1 MENEN
6 LWTVYNVRLE
16 FLTALCASVPADPN
30 LTFTWIESRK
40 PKVKP
45 PGARS
50 IDEINEEVFATLA
63 EQAGVEGEEEEEKVS
78 GLVFQRVN
86 GVLVLRTAT
95 FRAHIK
101 DCAATISSFHVGKI
115 EKVGGRGWERS
126 FAVQVKQCVY
136 HEERDYWTPIL
147 RPDGTP
153 VTEADGRME
162 RPLHTY
168 DRGKPINAL
177 KLFEYVQP
185 ARADFKLKVMNAV
198 RRTKVK
204 VGDKE
209 KTVENHVPVVA
220 LKDLETLFMY
230 GGTHGYGG
238 ERSNGEGRYI
248 ATIERIQ
255 ERKEVRGNGRG
266 DEQEEREAATT

>member
-16 FLTALCASVPADPN
+16 FLTALCGSVPADPN
-30 LTFTWIESRK
+30 LTLTWIRNRQ
-40 PKVKP
+40 PHVKP

-63 EQAGVEGEEEEEKVS
+63 AQGGGVEGEEEEEKVS

-115 EKVGGRGWERS
+115 EKERS
-126 FAVQVKQCVY
+126 FAVKIKQCVY

-168 DRGKPINAL
+168 DRGRPINAL

-198 RRTKVK
+198 RRTKA
-204 VGDKE
+204 GDE
-209 KTVENHVPVVA
+209 YVPVVGQ
-220 LKDLETLFMY
+220 KDLETLFMY
-230 GGTHGYGG
+230 GGTHGFGG
-238 ERSNGEGRYI
+238 ERSNGEGRYTFKI
-248 ATIERIQ
+248 SQI
-255 ERKEVRGNGRG
+255 KEGEEVKPNGRDQKRQG
-266 DEQEEREAATT
+266 ANVASDNSGVERGA